1 MNKRFAKFAL
11 VGVVGVVL
19 ALAACSSDQL
29 GVVVLSAR
37 APGDK
42 CDYSDDTLY
51 VSGGSVDFR
60 PYTTGA
66 FGGVAQTTNFYQ
78 VFSWE
83 NNLQKTPLSVNGQ
96 VVDPGSGNDFIA
108 DSTVYSYRLSDGS
121 ATIPDQIENVRAVA
135 AAGTDTTKSSVPA
148 NLIQPGA
155 AAILDPV
162 LGPAAK
168 TLLVTFHYEGKTAA
182 GASLHTNDVTFPV
195 YVYKSGD
202 GSVLNCFT
210 GGFPNP
216 DGGTPI
222 PSTLQT
228 GTCGIPGKN
237 ADIACIPAG

>member
-1 MNKRFAKFAL
+1 MNKRHAKFAL

-29 GVVVLSAR
+29 SVIVLSAR

-42 CDYSDDTLY
+42 CDYPDDTLY

-60 PYTTGA
+60 PYTTGPL
-66 FGGVAQTTNFYQ
+66 GGVSQTTNFFQ

-83 NNLQKTPLSVNGQ
+83 NNLQQIPLTVNGQ
-96 VVDPGSGNDFIA
+96 VVDTGSGNDFIS
-108 DSTVYSYRLSDGS
+108 DTVVYSYRLSDGS
-121 ATIPDQIENVRAVA
+121 VTIPDQIENVRAIVT
-135 AAGTDTTKSSVPA
+135 AGGDPAKNSVPA

-155 AAILDPV
+155 ATILDPV

-195 YVYKSGD
+195 YVYKSGTTTLD
-202 GSVLNCFT
+202 CFG

>member
-1 MNKRFAKFAL
+1 MNHRYAKVAI

-37 APGDK
+37 APTDK

-60 PYTTGA
+60 PYKTGPL
-66 FGGVAQTTNFYQ
+66 GGTAQATNFYQ

-83 NNLQKTPLSVNGQ
+83 NNLQKIPLTVNGQ
-96 VVDPGSGNDFIA
+96 VVDPGSGNDFITDTA
-108 DSTVYSYRLSDGS
+108 VYSYRLSDAS
-121 ATIPDQIENVRAVA
+121 ATIPDQIENLRAIVT
-135 AAGTDTTKSSVPA
+135 AGGDPA
-148 NLIQPGA
+148 KNSAPADLIQPGA

-162 LGPAAK
+162 LGPVAK

-182 GASLHTNDVTFPV
+182 GASLTTNDVSFPV
-195 YVYKSGD
+195 TVYKSGD
-202 GSVLNCFT
+202 TVLDCFG

-216 DGGTPI
+216 DGGSPI
-222 PSTLQT
+222 PTTLQT

-237 ADIACIPAG
+237 ADIACIPAQ

>member
-1 MNKRFAKFAL
+1 MNKRFATLTL
-11 VGVVGVVL
+11 VSVVGVVL

-42 CDYSDDTLY
+42 CDYSDDTVY

-60 PYTTGA
+60 PYKTGPL
-66 FGGVAQTTNFYQ
+66 GGTAQTTNFFQ
-78 VFSWE
+78 IFSWA
-83 NNLQKTPLSVNGQ
+83 NNLQKIPLSVNGQ
-96 VVDPGSGNDFIA
+96 VVDTGSGNDFITDTA
-108 DSTVYSYRLSDGS
+108 VYSYRLSDGS
-121 ATIPDQIENVRAVA
+121 ATIPDQIENLHAVVA
-135 AAGTDTTKSSVPA
+135 AGADTTKSDVPA

-155 AAILDPV
+155 AVILDPV

-182 GASLHTNDVTFPV
+182 GASLHTNDVSFPV
-195 YVYKSGD
+195 YVYKSGTT
-202 GSVLNCFT
+202 VLDCFG

-216 DGGTPI
+216 DGGAPI

-228 GTCGIPGKN
+228 GTCKIPGKN
-237 ADIACIPAG
+237 ADIACIPAQ